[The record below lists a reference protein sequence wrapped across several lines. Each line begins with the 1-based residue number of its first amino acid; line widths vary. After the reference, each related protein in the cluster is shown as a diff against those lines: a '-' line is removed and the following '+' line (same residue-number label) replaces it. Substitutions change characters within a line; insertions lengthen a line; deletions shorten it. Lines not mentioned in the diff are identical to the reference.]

1 MSRTNNVLYKVSI
14 IPNEEN
20 SKTKIYYGFSETTFK
35 LRYANHKKKFSN
47 IKCQNYAVL
56 SNEYW
61 NIMSA
66 NKTSKLS
73 WKILG
78 TLKSCCK
85 FLKDVFCLNETL
97 AIAL

>member
-1 MSRTNNVLYKVSI
+1 MFRTNNALCKVSI

-20 SKTKIYYGFSETTFK
+20 SKTKICYGFSETTFK

-66 NKTSKLS
+66 NKVIMENLGNPQVMLHISKRCL
-73 WKILG
+73 L
-78 TLKSCCK
+78 
-85 FLKDVFCLNETL
+85 CLNETL

>member
-1 MSRTNNVLYKVSI
+1 MFRTNNALCKVSI

-47 IKCQNYAVL
+47 IKFQNYAVL

-61 NIMSA
+61 IIMSA
-66 NKTSKLS
+66 NKVIMENLGNPQVMLHISKRCL
-73 WKILG
+73 L
-78 TLKSCCK
+78 
-85 FLKDVFCLNETL
+85 CLNETL